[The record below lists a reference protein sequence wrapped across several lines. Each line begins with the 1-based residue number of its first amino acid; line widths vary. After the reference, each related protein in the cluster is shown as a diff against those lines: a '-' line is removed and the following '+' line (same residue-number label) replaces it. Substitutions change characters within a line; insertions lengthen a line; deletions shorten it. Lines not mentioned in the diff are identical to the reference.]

1 MNAKQSD
8 AGTRRGGRP
17 RSLGRTLSGV
27 TKPMFGERGLA
38 DGAIVTDWPEI
49 AGPELARHSQPEKIA
64 YPGQQRA
71 EGTLHL
77 RIDHSGMATEL
88 QHLEPL
94 VIERVNAYFG
104 YRAVA
109 TLKLIHGPLPDRETP
124 PRREIKPLDPEQQE
138 ALADD
143 LMNVEDADLRQALE
157 RLGAAVLGRREPP

>member
-8 AGTRRGGRP
+8 AGTRRGGRAQ
-17 RSLGRTLSGV
+17 SLGRTLSEI
-27 TKPMFGERGLA
+27 TKPVFGKRGLA

-64 YPGQQRA
+64 YAGHQRA

-104 YRAVA
+104 FRAVA
-109 TLKLIHGPLPDRETP
+109 ALKLIHGPLPGRETT
-124 PRREIKPLDPEQQE
+124 PRRQAQPLSAEQQE
-138 ALADD
+138 ALAGD

-157 RLGAAVLGRREPP
+157 RLGTAVMGRREPP